1 MNSYPHWA
9 PAALVEEHKRLV
21 NAPRRPSG
29 QSLRFT
35 QLLAK
40 LIDADSHHMASVW
53 KALERRAETF
63 TISPPSFFS
72 YWNADLRNYRD
83 EIIQLNISKESLSS
97 WEFRFSL
104 DIFDCSRPPSRVD
117 MMPLVKR
124 GNLLTGIADDLDA
137 IAKRAEG
144 VDDGWELF
152 GAISVAC
159 LAKAA
164 FISKRDRLE
173 SDERNKLFRSIEV
186 LRDFPIL
193 TELNPSIS
201 DALRYIAKVVRDKAV
216 HPPTV
221 DAGKAVAKGSD
232 PNVIAFARHLTTKM
246 VLWWGLPLYEHTC
259 SITQTLFSTEN
270 LTAERVRAFA
280 PNSEPEEISFPTHP
294 LDSAPPAHK
303 RRKKTLL

>member
-9 PAALVEEHKRLV
+9 PVALVEEHKRLL
-21 NAPRRPSG
+21 NATRRPSG
-29 QSLRFT
+29 QLLRFI

-53 KALERRAETF
+53 KALERRAEIF
-63 TISPPSFFS
+63 TISPPNFFS
-72 YWNADLRNYRD
+72 YWNAGLRNYRN
-83 EIIQLNISKESLSS
+83 EIVQLNISKERLSS
-97 WEFRFSL
+97 WELRFSL
-104 DIFDCSRPPSRVD
+104 DVFACFHPPSRVD

-124 GNLLTGIADDLDA
+124 GNLLVGIADDLDA
-137 IAKRAEG
+137 IAKRADG
-144 VDDGWELF
+144 LDDGWELF

-159 LAKAA
+159 QEKAA

-173 SDERNKLFRSIEV
+173 GDERNKLFRSIEV
-186 LRDFPIL
+186 LLDLPIL

-201 DALRYIAKVVRDKAV
+201 DALRHIAKVVRDKAV
-216 HPPTV
+216 YPPTV
-221 DAGKAVAKGSD
+221 DASKAVAKGSD
-232 PNVIAFARHLTTKM
+232 PKVIAFARHLTTKM

-259 SITQTLFSTEN
+259 SITQTLFSAEN

-280 PNSEPEEISFPTHP
+280 PDQEPEEIPFPTRP